1 MAWGQPYGY
10 DNQNGTIVN
19 ATSTSW
25 GGNGAQPAYYNQP
38 QYSQAPAQPAR
49 VIADWVQGEA
59 GARGYRMPPDTL
71 GILLDAENDVMFIK
85 AVDRFGMPAPLR
97 TFDVKE
103 RLNGQRALLQ
113 NSQQA
118 EHVQQPV
125 MDPNMYITKEE
136 FEKRVNEEVAKKV
149 DEMMK

>member
-1 MAWGQPYGY
+1 MSWGQPYGY

-19 ATSTSW
+19 TTNTAW
-25 GGNGAQPAYYNQP
+25 GGNSSGQGYYNQP

-49 VIADWVQGEA
+49 IIADWVQGEA
-59 GARGYRMPPDTL
+59 GARGYRLPPDTL
-71 GILLDAENDVMFIK
+71 GILLDAENDVLFIK

-103 RLNGQRALLQ
+103 RLNGQRVLLQ
-113 NSQQA
+113 NSQQSERQTPA
-118 EHVQQPV
+118 
-125 MDPNMYITKEE
+125 MDPSMYITKEE

>member
-1 MAWGQPYGY
+1 
-10 DNQNGTIVN
+10 
-19 ATSTSW
+19 
-25 GGNGAQPAYYNQP
+25 
-38 QYSQAPAQPAR
+38 
-49 VIADWVQGEA
+49 
-59 GARGYRMPPDTL
+59 MPPDTL